1 MLILPRQARDKHR
14 ESSQKQTV
22 FLQSKHC
29 ADFETR
35 LVELAR
41 SDDSGREPAAA
52 AAGSGSEVLSD
63 GKSYTRLSAEV
74 VSLDE
79 SVGDLTDRVGALEKS
94 ASSKSKAANNG
105 ATSLSDQK
113 KTGGRSSIEKSV
125 TSAVCETRLVCPL
138 F

>member
-1 MLILPRQARDKHR
+1 MPPFLLRCRFDDAKTVFLSHLYTILLILPRQARDKHR

-29 ADFETR
+29 VEFETR

-79 SVGDLTDRVGALEKS
+79 SVGDLTVR
-94 ASSKSKAANNG
+94 
-105 ATSLSDQK
+105 
-113 KTGGRSSIEKSV
+113 
-125 TSAVCETRLVCPL
+125 
-138 F
+138 

>member
-1 MLILPRQARDKHR
+1 M
-14 ESSQKQTV
+14 
-22 FLQSKHC
+22 
-29 ADFETR
+29 
-35 LVELAR
+35 ELAR

-52 AAGSGSEVLSD
+52 AASSGSEVLSD

-79 SVGDLTDRVGALEKS
+79 SVGDLTVRVGALEMS

-138 F
+138 FILKTITLPRQARDKHGKS

>member
-1 MLILPRQARDKHR
+1 
-14 ESSQKQTV
+14 V
-22 FLQSKHC
+22 
-29 ADFETR
+29 DFETR

-138 F
+138 FILKNDHFAKTGSGQT